1 MRVILLDIE
10 GTTTDV
16 AFVHDVLFPVSY
28 DGLEAFVAAHPDDP
42 DVLAAKTK
50 VGDADLVAT
59 LREWILDDRKETVLK
74 QLQGRIWEESYRDGS
89 LRSHVYEDVLPAMLR
104 WVATGSHVY
113 IYSSGSIGAQL
124 LLFQHTIAGDLTSLL
139 SGYFDTVTGPKRE
152 PASYAAI
159 ARAIGVDPSD
169 VWFLSD
175 VEAELDAAAMAGMGT
190 VHILRPGHPN
200 PSTRHPTAPDFE
212 AIG

>member
-1 MRVILLDIE
+1 MQVILLDIE
-10 GTTTDV
+10 GTTTDI

-28 DGLEAFVAAHPDDP
+28 DGLPGFIAAHPEDP
-42 DVLAAKTK
+42 DVLAAKAK
-50 VGDADLVAT
+50 VGEADLVAT

-74 QLQGRIWEESYRDGS
+74 QLQGRIWEESYGTGS
-89 LRSHVYEDVLPAMLR
+89 LRSHVYDDVLPALIR
-104 WVATGSHVY
+104 WVATGRQVY

-124 LLFQHTIAGDLTSLL
+124 LLFQHTVAGDLTSLIT
-139 SGYFDTVTGPKRE
+139 GYFDTTTGPKRE
-152 PASYAAI
+152 PHSYAAI

-190 VHILRPGHPN
+190 VQLLRPGHPT
-200 PSTRHPTAPDFE
+200 PSTRHPTAQTFE
-212 AIG
+212 ELG

>member
-1 MRVILLDIE
+1 MPIILLDIE

-28 DGLEAFVAAHPDDP
+28 DALPAFVAAHPDDP
-42 DVLAAKTK
+42 DVLAAKEK
-50 VGDADLVAT
+50 VGDADLVET
-59 LREWILDDRKETVLK
+59 LRAWILDDRKETVLK
-74 QLQGRIWEESYRDGS
+74 QLQGRIWAESYANGQ
-89 LRSHVYEDVLPAMLR
+89 LRSHVYDDVLPALLR
-104 WVATGSHVY
+104 WVATGRQVY
-113 IYSSGSIGAQL
+113 VYSSGSVGAQV

-139 SGYFDTVTGPKRE
+139 TGYFDTVIGPKRE

-159 ARAIGVDPSD
+159 ARKIGVDPAE

-190 VHILRPGHPN
+190 VQILRPGHPT
-200 PSTRHPTAPDFE
+200 PSTRHPTALTFE
-212 AIG
+212 ELG